1 MASPENID
9 IDSLLAPIEESS
21 PTGNDVRDDFS
32 PTSLYQTIKM
42 ERNSAR
48 AAERHAVHAD
58 EAFEAIS
65 HWNRITEI
73 APTILSTQ
81 SKDLEIACW
90 FAEAMVRCHGF
101 SGLRDAFKL
110 MHGLIEQYW
119 DNLHP
124 MPDEYGME
132 TRVSCVAGLNGEGS
146 EGVLI
151 APIRRVDI
159 TQGSNPFG
167 LWQYRQALDTKNIK
181 DEDARD
187 RKIESLGFSLSDIEK
202 AVEESSEVYYINLH
216 DDLNEAIDYYTKIGA
231 KLDELC
237 DIDDTP
243 PTRTIVEVLKENLG
257 AVMHLAQHK
266 LPSAEA
272 PADEEEVADD
282 ETENEA
288 PQGSATHVKK
298 VKGPIENREDAFK
311 QLLEIATYF
320 RKYEPHSPISYIL
333 QKAVKWGNMP
343 LNELIAEL
351 IPDSSSRE
359 RYSELTGVIDDDN
372 N

>member
-9 IDSLLAPIEESS
+9 IDSLLAPIDEAS
-21 PTGNDVRDDFS
+21 PTGDDVRNDFS
-32 PTSLYQTIKM
+32 PTSLYQTIKL
-42 ERNSAR
+42 ERNEAR

-65 HWNRITEI
+65 HWNRITEV

-90 FAEAMVRCHGF
+90 FAEAMVRRYGF

-110 MHGLIEQYW
+110 IHGLIDQYW

-159 TQGSNPFG
+159 TQGSNAFG

-181 DEDARD
+181 DEDVRD
-187 RKIESLGFSLSDIEK
+187 RKTESLGFSLGDIEK
-202 AVEESSEVYYINLH
+202 AVEESSDTYYINLH
-216 DDLNEAIDYYTKIGA
+216 DDLNEAIDYYTKIGE

-237 DIDDTP
+237 DADDTP

-257 AVMHLAQHK
+257 AVIHLAQHK
-266 LPSAEA
+266 LPSADALADAEE
-272 PADEEEVADD
+272 PSDDEETD
-282 ETENEA
+282 EASPASET
-288 PQGSATHVKK
+288 QVKK

>member
-9 IDSLLAPIEESS
+9 IDSLLIPIGDIS
-21 PTGNDVRDDFS
+21 PTGDDVRNDFS
-32 PTSLYQTIKM
+32 PTSLYQTIKT
-42 ERNSAR
+42 ERNEAR
-48 AAERHAVHAD
+48 AAERQAVHAD
-58 EAFEAIS
+58 EAFEATA

-90 FAEAMVRCHGF
+90 FAEAMVRRYGF

-110 MHGLIEQYW
+110 ILGLLDTYW

-124 MPDEYGME
+124 MPDEYGLE
-132 TRVSCVAGLNGEGS
+132 TRTSCIAGLNGEGS

-151 APIRRVDI
+151 APLRRVDI
-159 TQGSNPFG
+159 TQGHHPAPFG

-181 DEDARD
+181 DSDTRD
-187 RKIESLGFSLSDIEK
+187 NKIASLGFSLNDIEK
-202 AVEESSEVYYINLH
+202 AVEESSEIFYVNIH
-216 DDLNEAIDYYTKIGA
+216 DDLNEAIDYYTRIGN

-237 DIDDTP
+237 GIHDAP

-257 AVMHLAQHK
+257 AVLHLAQHK
-266 LPSAEA
+266 LPSDA
-272 PADEEEVADD
+272 PIEEDAEEEISA
-282 ETENEA
+282 ETTESGEV
-288 PQGSATHVKK
+288 QVKK
-298 VKGPIENREDAFK
+298 AKGPIENREDAFK
-311 QLLEIATYF
+311 QLLEIASYF
-320 RKYEPHSPISYIL
+320 RKYEPHSPISYML

-359 RYSELTGVIDDDN
+359 RYTDLTGVTGDEN